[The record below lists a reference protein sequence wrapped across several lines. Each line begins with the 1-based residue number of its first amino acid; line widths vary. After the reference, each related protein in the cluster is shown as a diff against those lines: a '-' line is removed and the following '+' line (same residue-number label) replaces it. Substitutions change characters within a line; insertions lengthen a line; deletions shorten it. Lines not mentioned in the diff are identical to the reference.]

1 MTFQWR
7 SIVSTVTFAT
17 TLESERPRGLCAM
30 RRAVGSQAFYN
41 KNAFNQALGEWNVAS
56 VTDLSYVCSLA
67 AHRVRVRAY
76 GGRA

>member
-1 MTFQWR
+1 
-7 SIVSTVTFAT
+7 
-17 TLESERPRGLCAM
+17 M